1 MLSTVRNLLLVLLV
15 LLFVP
20 GCSKREEPAAEPA
33 SKTAP
38 APEQPAAPP
47 ATGAPEA
54 ANPAL
59 MDPTQATEQAPPMYR
74 VKFETTKGDVI
85 IQVNRSWA
93 PLGADRF
100 YNLVKVGY
108 LNDNAFFRVIPGFMV
123 QFGINGNP
131 DVNRAWKQ
139 SEIPDDPVTQSNRRG
154 YLTFATA
161 GPNTRTTQLFINFQ
175 DNSASLDTQGFAP
188 IGRVVEGMSVVD
200 SVYSGYGEGAPRGT
214 GPDQRFIQAGGNKYL
229 RKDFPNLDYIKTAT
243 IMP

>member
-1 MLSTVRNLLLVLLV
+1 MRSIARNIVLIVLVLLLV
-15 LLFVP
+15 P
-20 GCSKREEPAAEPA
+20 ACSKREEPAPET
-33 SKTAP
+33 TAP
-38 APEQPAAPP
+38 ETVQPAPP
-47 ATGAPEA
+47 AAGAPGA

-59 MDPTQATEQAPPMYR
+59 MDPTQATEQAPPVYR

-85 IQVNRSWA
+85 IQVNRAWA

-100 YNLVKVGY
+100 YNLVKIGY

-131 DVNRAWKQ
+131 EANRAWKQ
-139 SEIPDDPVTQSNRRG
+139 SEIADDPVTQSNRRG

-161 GPNTRTTQLFINFQ
+161 GPNSRTTQLFINFQ
-175 DNSASLDTQGFAP
+175 DNSTSLDGQGFAP
-188 IGRVVEGMSVVD
+188 IGQVVEGMSVVD
-200 SVYSGYGEGAPRGT
+200 SVYSGYGEGAPNGT